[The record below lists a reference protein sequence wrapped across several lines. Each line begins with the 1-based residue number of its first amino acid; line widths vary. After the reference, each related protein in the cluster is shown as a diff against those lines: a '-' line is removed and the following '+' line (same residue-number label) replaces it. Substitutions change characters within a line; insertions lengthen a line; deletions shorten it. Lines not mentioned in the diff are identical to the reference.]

1 MKYLQIAFFVLVAG
15 LTLFSFLSISEI
27 KQTSEKQYAQ
37 LDSANV
43 ILTSYVIELSLKAD
57 SLKYNE
63 QILTR
68 SILYLD
74 SCQQL
79 KTNKADRAE
88 RRGRFLGGLL
98 KTIFPAL

>member
-37 LDSANV
+37 LDSAN
-43 ILTSYVIELSLKAD
+43 IMLTGYMIELSLKTD
-57 SLKYNE
+57 SLKHNE

-79 KTNKADRAE
+79 KATKADRAE

>member
-43 ILTSYVIELSLKAD
+43 LLAGYVIELSLKTD
-57 SLKYNE
+57 SLKHNE
-63 QILTR
+63 QILSR

-79 KTNKADRAE
+79 KATKADRAE

>member
-43 ILTSYVIELSLKAD
+43 LLAGYVIELSLKTD
-57 SLKYNE
+57 SLKHNE
-63 QILTR
+63 QILSR

-74 SCQQL
+74 SCQQT
-79 KTNKADRAE
+79 KTNKAERAE

>member
-1 MKYLQIAFFVLVAG
+1 MKYLQIAFFVLVSG
-15 LTLFSFLSISEI
+15 LTLFSFLTISEI
-27 KQTSEKQYAQ
+27 KQTNEKQYAQ

-43 ILTSYVIELSLKAD
+43 LLAGYMIELTYRVD
-57 SLKYNE
+57 SIEHHE
-63 QILTR
+63 QIFTK

-74 SCQQL
+74 SCQQI
-79 KTNKADRAE
+79 KATKSDRAE

>member
-15 LTLFSFLSISEI
+15 LILFSFLTISEI
-27 KQTSEKQYAQ
+27 KQTTEKQYAEM
-37 LDSANV
+37 DSANV
-43 ILTSYVIELSLKAD
+43 MLTGYMIELSLKTD
-57 SLKYNE
+57 SLKHNE

-74 SCQQL
+74 SCQQT
-79 KTNKADRAE
+79 KATKADRAE

>member
-15 LTLFSFLSISEI
+15 FILFSFLSISEI
-27 KQTSEKQYAQ
+27 KKTTEKKYAEM
-37 LDSANV
+37 DSANV
-43 ILTSYVIELSLKAD
+43 MLTGYMIEISLRAD
-57 SLKYNE
+57 TLKHNE
-63 QILTR
+63 QILTK

-74 SCQQL
+74 SCQQV
-79 KTNKADRAE
+79 KTSKTDRAE

>member
-57 SLKYNE
+57 SLKHNE

>member
-1 MKYLQIAFFVLVAG
+1 LVLVAG
-15 LTLFSFLSISEI
+15 LTLFSFLTISEI
-27 KQTSEKQYAQ
+27 KQTTEKQYAEM
-37 LDSANV
+37 DSANV
-43 ILTSYVIELSLKAD
+43 MLTGYMIELSLKTD
-57 SLKYNE
+57 SLKHNE

-74 SCQQL
+74 SCQQT
-79 KTNKADRAE
+79 KATKADRAE